1 MTARRLSRANAA
13 RPPPR
18 PSSEPVTVQR
28 RASNTGVIMIVG
40 QKSALGR
47 NHAGQIVTVHVAE
60 HTVTI
65 DLGGDDTHA
74 SLRTTTQAVRSIKP
88 TGPQGQNHSCLLG
101 HLSASRG
108 GRFVNIRSDWR
119 TSSRALS
126 DHLVKLHI

>member
-1 MTARRLSRANAA
+1 MTARRLSRARAA

-47 NHAGQIVTVHVAE
+47 IHAGQIVTVHVAE

-74 SLRTTTQAVRSIKP
+74 SRRTTRPSV
-88 TGPQGQNHSCLLG
+88 
-101 HLSASRG
+101 ASSPPARKA
-108 GRFVNIRSDWR
+108 R
-119 TSSRALS
+119 TTHVS
-126 DHLVKLHI
+126 